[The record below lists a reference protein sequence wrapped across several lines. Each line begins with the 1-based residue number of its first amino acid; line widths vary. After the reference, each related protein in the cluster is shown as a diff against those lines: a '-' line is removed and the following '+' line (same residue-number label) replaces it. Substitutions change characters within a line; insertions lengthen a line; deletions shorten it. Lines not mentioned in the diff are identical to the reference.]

1 MSNQKFVMTSSGHR
15 LVISPKSVKYL
26 NSMQI
31 DTVLDFACVL
41 NLEPVDLQKIELE
54 SDHIAEQN
62 LLVDITEADRIV
74 YLKRK
79 KYSTRSKFVLF
90 REPEITNKISYI
102 IKKRGNEFHLLA
114 AYFGPMAE
122 KDLEDP
128 TLTDEEYEVANEFW
142 KTRAFVIDYQL
153 TEDLSFLQ
161 FEMPE

>member
-15 LVISPKSVKYL
+15 LVISKRAVKYL
-26 NSMQI
+26 SQNQI
-31 DTVLDFACVL
+31 DIVLDFACIL
-41 NLEPVDLQKIELE
+41 NLEQVDVQKIELE
-54 SDHIAEQN
+54 CNSIAEKN
-62 LLVDITEADRIV
+62 LLVSISSTDRVV

-142 KTRAFVIDYQL
+142 KTRAFVIDYRL

>member
-15 LVISPKSVKYL
+15 LVISRKAVTYL
-26 NSMQI
+26 NQNQI
-31 DTVLDFACVL
+31 DIVLDFACIL
-41 NLEPVDLQKIELE
+41 NLEQVDVQKIELE
-54 SDHIAEQN
+54 CDSIAEKN
-62 LLVDITEADRIV
+62 LLVSISSTDRVV

-114 AYFGPMAE
+114 AHFGPMAE